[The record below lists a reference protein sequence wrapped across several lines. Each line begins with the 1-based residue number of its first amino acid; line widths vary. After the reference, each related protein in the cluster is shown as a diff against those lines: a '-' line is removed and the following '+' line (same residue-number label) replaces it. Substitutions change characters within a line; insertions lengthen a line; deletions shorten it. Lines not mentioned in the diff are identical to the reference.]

1 MMKKVNLNKKLI
13 NKSAMYIS
21 WTLKRNR
28 KVDLNKN
35 LDQTAYKLSRFNK
48 KWIKKTA
55 ISLQIRKN
63 NSNKKQRRQMKVPL
77 LKNIKHKN
85 HSLTYLN

>member
-1 MMKKVNLNKKLI
+1 MKKKVNLNKKLI

-35 LDQTAYKLSRFNK
+35 LDQTAYKLNKFNK

-63 NSNKKQRRQMKVPL
+63 NSNKKQRRQMKVPF
-77 LKNIKHKN
+77 LKKIKHKN

>member
-1 MMKKVNLNKKLI
+1 MKKKVNLNKKLI
-13 NKSAMYIS
+13 NKSAMFIS
-21 WTLKRNR
+21 WTQKRNR

-35 LDQTAYKLSRFNK
+35 LDQTAYKLNKFNK

-55 ISLQIRKN
+55 ISPQIRKN

-77 LKNIKHKN
+77 LKKIKNKN

>member
-1 MMKKVNLNKKLI
+1 MKKVNLNKKLI

-35 LDQTAYKLSRFNK
+35 LDQTAYKLNRFNK

-85 HSLTYLN
+85 HCLTYLN

>member
-1 MMKKVNLNKKLI
+1 MKKKVNLNKKLI
-13 NKSAMYIS
+13 NKSAMFIS
-21 WTLKRNR
+21 WTQKRNR

-35 LDQTAYKLSRFNK
+35 LDQTAYKLNKFNK

-77 LKNIKHKN
+77 LKKIKHKN
-85 HSLTYLN
+85 NSLTYLN

>member
-1 MMKKVNLNKKLI
+1 MKKVNLNKKLI

-35 LDQTAYKLSRFNK
+35 LDQTAYKLNRFNK

>member
-1 MMKKVNLNKKLI
+1 MKKKVNLNKKLI

-35 LDQTAYKLSRFNK
+35 LDQTAYKLNKFNK

-63 NSNKKQRRQMKVPL
+63 ISNKM
-77 LKNIKHKN
+77 N
-85 HSLTYLN
+85 

>member
-21 WTLKRNR
+21 WTQKRNR

-35 LDQTAYKLSRFNK
+35 LDQTAYKLNKFNK

-77 LKNIKHKN
+77 LKKIKHKN

>member
-1 MMKKVNLNKKLI
+1 MKKKVNLNKKLI

-35 LDQTAYKLSRFNK
+35 LDQTAYKLNKFNK
-48 KWIKKTA
+48 KWIKKAA

-63 NSNKKQRRQMKVPL
+63 NSNKKQRRQ
-77 LKNIKHKN
+77 IKHKN